1 MKLLSIADFSSGI
14 KGLQLFI
21 AVLFVFFFS
30 GIVKA
35 ENYIL

>member
-21 AVLFVFFFS
+21 AVLFVFFS